1 MQKETV
7 PAESSAHHKNREI
20 PSLKEKKKKEYHEHK
35 MEHVKLL

>member
-20 PSLKEKKKKEYHEHK
+20 PTLKEKKKSI
-35 MEHVKLL
+35 MSIRWNM

>member
-20 PSLKEKKKKEYHEHK
+20 PTLKEKKR
-35 MEHVKLL
+35 VS